1 MTKQLNLVKNSF
13 TLLETLFSITILAF
27 IISGFIHSSYY
38 DEKNS
43 LNYMSLNNLE
53 NIFDTQKYKT
63 LPKNSKNLE
72 IIINDTQIKS
82 QNVTSYEYKDENIKL
97 IKYEK

>member
-1 MTKQLNLVKNSF
+1 
-13 TLLETLFSITILAF
+13 
-27 IISGFIHSSYY
+27 
-38 DEKNS
+38 
-43 LNYMSLNNLE
+43 MSLNNLE